1 MKLNKFFAFLKK
13 INIIQFTLFFFLLNL
28 LQIYGTELTSDEGY
42 YWFYSSN
49 LQWGYFDHPPL
60 IAFLVKIG
68 YSLFQNEL
76 GIRLFSLIIFTLGVY
91 FLLKLSKNKG
101 LDLSYIYIIILALPL
116 FNYISFILLPDTAL
130 IGLSMIA
137 LFLYDKILRQNKWID
152 FLLFGAIFSLM
163 LYAKYHAVLFMFFL
177 LLANLNLLR
186 NIKFYI
192 ACLLALIL
200 FIPHILWQF
209 ENGFPSI
216 VFHLQGRSEGFKS
229 RFFFEF
235 ISQQLIAIGPGLI
248 FIPFIIKTKDKFEK
262 TLKYIAVGIFI
273 FMAASTLKGMVHIH
287 WTSLILFPLIIL
299 ATIYHQNN
307 KHLKLFK
314 YTLIPF
320 IFIIF
325 LLRIYMLVDFIGL
338 NRLGSDYYHG
348 RVLWSKELSKLA
360 EERPILF
367 ELGNASLREAPIYS
381 FYSGKPSVAI
391 YPGEHK
397 KSQYQLWAYEDSIH
411 NKDVLVIKKDS
422 FDFATRYRTSIGQD
436 IFYRKVDAFQSIQNI
451 EFELLDKEII
461 NGILS
466 LDVLIKNHRNSKIDD
481 LDKFTYFIQLNT
493 EKGDFIEEID
503 SEKVVLKSINPNSEI
518 SERFYFDVKNQ
529 PQGNYKV
536 KFKVVGE
543 VISSTKK
550 FDFTLDK
557 K

>member
-1 MKLNKFFAFLKK
+1 MKLNNFFTFLKK
-13 INIIQFTLFFFLLNL
+13 ISIIQFTLFFFLLSL
-28 LQIYGTELTSDEGY
+28 LQIFGTELTSDEGY

-76 GIRLFSLIIFTLGVY
+76 GVRLFSLIIFTLGVY

-116 FNYISFILLPDTAL
+116 FNYTSFILLPDTAL

-137 LFLYDKILRQNKWID
+137 LYLYDRILRRNKWID

-177 LLANLNLLR
+177 LLSNLNLLR
-186 NIKFYI
+186 NIKFYM

-200 FIPHILWQF
+200 FIPHIFWQF

-229 RFFFEF
+229 RYFFEF
-235 ISQQLIAIGPGLI
+235 ISQQIIAIGPGLI

-273 FMAASTLKGMVHIH
+273 FMSVSTLKGMVHIH

-299 ATIYHQNN
+299 ATIYYQNN

-325 LLRIYMLVDFIGL
+325 LLRIYMLEDVIGV

-348 RVLWSKELSKLA
+348 RELWGKELSKLA

-381 FYSGKPSVAI
+381 FYSGKPSVAM

-422 FDFATRYRTSIGQD
+422 FDYSTRYKTSIGQD
-436 IFYRKVDAFQSIQNI
+436 IFYRKVDSFQSIQNI
-451 EFELLDKEII
+451 EFELLDKKLK
-461 NGILS
+461 NGILT

-529 PQGNYKV
+529 PKGKYKV

-550 FDFTLDK
+550 FDFTLNK
-557 K
+557 N